1 MDVLIS
7 KFWTLLFIFEPS
19 DLYYLILKS
28 VIIQYIKLTNI
39 NNNSPSYITGNS
51 VSFEP
56 QTNINRNNV
65 VEVKNHNIHV
75 LFCGSFEYVDIILR
89 FSY

>member
-51 VSFEP
+51 TSLVAHIIIDMNNITDV
-56 QTNINRNNV
+56 TNQISHLV
-65 VEVKNHNIHV
+65 C
-75 LFCGSFEYVDIILR
+75 CGSFEYVDIILR
-89 FSY
+89 FNY